1 MTPTPAPPARRFQ
14 AGKTT
19 VTTRSAGELA
29 GFESTDVTTQRPPR
43 FEGKLEFEVLP
54 AEVRPGEAFVVRLHL
69 VNEGRRAV
77 QVKDIEITTVE
88 DGRRTQA
95 PTRVLQ
101 GEVDPQHRA
110 LVAEYA
116 GVWSPVNAWSLEA
129 EATVEGDERVRSR
142 LRSQ

>member
-1 MTPTPAPPARRFQ
+1 VTPTPLAPARGFK

-29 GFESTDVTTQRPPR
+29 GFETTDVTTQRPPR
-43 FEGKLEFEVLP
+43 FEGKIEFEVLP
-54 AEVRPGEAFVVRLHL
+54 SEVRPGEPFVVRLHL
-69 VNEGRRAV
+69 VNEGRRSV
-77 QVKDIEITTVE
+77 RVKDIELSTVE
-88 DGRRTQA
+88 DGRRTRA
-95 PTRVLQ
+95 PAEVLQ

-116 GVWSPVNAWSLEA
+116 GVWSPVDSWSLEA

-142 LRSQ
+142 LRSE